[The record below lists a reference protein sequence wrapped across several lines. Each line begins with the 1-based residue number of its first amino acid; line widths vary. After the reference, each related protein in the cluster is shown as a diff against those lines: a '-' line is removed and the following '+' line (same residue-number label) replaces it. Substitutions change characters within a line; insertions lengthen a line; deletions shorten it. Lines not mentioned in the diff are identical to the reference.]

1 MKFTFTKLLILFTT
15 SSNILTS
22 ADTCLEYWDLSVEGC
37 DYEKLVS
44 QLQAELPGTCPH
56 NAERELQLALDVDS
70 EDEVKEIMQVECS
83 EGYFPWEGIS
93 KKGYVFDKAV
103 FDGGTYYNEERESLD
118 EYGIPQHRLKDDPG
132 ARIKLIHDEIAREK
146 GIEFPDYLTHFE
158 NCELRAAMCCFVQ
171 DRQANDNNG
180 NCKEPYEEKCLDA
193 DPADNTD
200 ICYHDMENSPT
211 SSRTESGFVVFEEED
226 DGDSHC
232 HGIAWAEDG
241 LDPTARYKGNNL
253 FYVTLY
259 DHLFKRGYV
268 GNVPGAPKCAC
279 IEQMPVVTRSDCTQV
294 DTTNEEFDFMYY
306 YGDFNVTLVNVDID
320 FNSCQGA
327 NNNNN
332 DLEAYYE
339 QLTNDGKASETEL
352 AELRSHLVG
361 ETYCREA
368 IDEFLKEKGVIKT
381 PACEG
386 SDPESC
392 GCGEVDQAD
401 YRGTIATTISGR
413 TCQRWDSNEPHSH
426 SRKRANYPNAGLEE
440 NYCRNP
446 DGEPSNWCYTTD
458 INKRWDFCYVPLCG
472 CSATL
477 AGETC
482 GCGEVGQA
490 DYRGTIST
498 TASGLE
504 CQRWDTKDPHTH
516 NRTPQNFPD
525 SDLSEN
531 YCRNPDGEPATWCYT
546 TDPNKRWDYCDV
558 PVCDCHECDDTPTA
572 RMIRRG
578 ETCATEIDDLD
589 DKCNK
594 HGAWIS
600 NNYCE
605 LSCFNSG
612 NGYYGSNCCNGS
624 EL

>member
-1 MKFTFTKLLILFTT
+1 M
-15 SSNILTS
+15 
-22 ADTCLEYWDLSVEGC
+22 G
-37 DYEKLVS
+37 
-44 QLQAELPGTCPH
+44 
-56 NAERELQLALDVDS
+56 
-70 EDEVKEIMQVECS
+70 
-83 EGYFPWEGIS
+83 
-93 KKGYVFDKAV
+93 
-103 FDGGTYYNEERESLD
+103 
-118 EYGIPQHRLKDDPG
+118 
-132 ARIKLIHDEIAREK
+132 
-146 GIEFPDYLTHFE
+146 
-158 NCELRAAMCCFVQ
+158 
-171 DRQANDNNG
+171 
-180 NCKEPYEEKCLDA
+180 
-193 DPADNTD
+193 
-200 ICYHDMENSPT
+200 
-211 SSRTESGFVVFEEED
+211 
-226 DGDSHC
+226 
-232 HGIAWAEDG
+232 AEDG
-241 LDPTARYKGNNL
+241 LDPTARYRGNNL

-339 QLTNDGKASETEL
+339 QLTNYGKASETEL

-386 SDPESC
+386 TWAESC
-392 GCGEVDQAD
+392 GCSTVGQAD
-401 YRGTIATTISGR
+401 YRGTISETASGR

-446 DGEPSNWCYTTD
+446 DGEP
-458 INKRWDFCYVPLCG
+458 
-472 CSATL
+472 
-477 AGETC
+477 
-482 GCGEVGQA
+482 
-490 DYRGTIST
+490 
-498 TASGLE
+498 AS
-504 CQRWDTKDPHTH
+504 
-516 NRTPQNFPD
+516 
-525 SDLSEN
+525 
-531 YCRNPDGEPATWCYT
+531 WCYT
-546 TDPNKRWDYCDV
+546 TDPDKRWDYCDV
-558 PVCDCHECDDTPTA
+558 PVCGCHECDDTPTA
-572 RMIRRG
+572 KMIRRG
-578 ETCATEIDDLD
+578 ETCASEIDDLD

-594 HGAWIS
+594 HGAWIN

-612 NGYYGSNCCNGS
+612 NGYYGSSCCNGS